1 MNAQEQRD
9 KIVELLGTPDDEV
22 WPGFRGFEG
31 VGLLYIHT
39 CTHMQ
44 TYTPP
49 RMRQVWR
56 GFGQLPGAKL
66 VRYKKKQSTLRDKF
80 PSHSYTGDPTLSD
93 KGFELLKG
101 LLCYDPARRMTV
113 PKL

>member
-1 MNAQEQRD
+1 MR
-9 KIVELLGTPDDEV
+9 VLGLLYIHTCTHMHTHTP
-22 WPGFRGFEG
+22 
-31 VGLLYIHT
+31 LLYIHT

-49 RMRQVWR
+49 RMRQVWP

>member
-1 MNAQEQRD
+1 M
-9 KIVELLGTPDDEV
+9 
-22 WPGFRGFEG
+22 
-31 VGLLYIHT
+31 
-39 CTHMQ
+39 
-44 TYTPP
+44 
-49 RMRQVWR
+49 
-56 GFGQLPGAKL
+56 

-113 PKL
+113 PKLSTCVCVCVCVSQAADAEQDGAEQRDKIATPR

>member
-1 MNAQEQRD
+1 
-9 KIVELLGTPDDEV
+9 
-22 WPGFRGFEG
+22 
-31 VGLLYIHT
+31 
-39 CTHMQ
+39 
-44 TYTPP
+44 
-49 RMRQVWR
+49 MRQVWR

-113 PKL
+113 PKLSTCVCVCVCVCVCNMYISHVCVCVYTDIHVHLCVCI

>member
-1 MNAQEQRD
+1 M
-9 KIVELLGTPDDEV
+9 
-22 WPGFRGFEG
+22 
-31 VGLLYIHT
+31 
-39 CTHMQ
+39 
-44 TYTPP
+44 
-49 RMRQVWR
+49 
-56 GFGQLPGAKL
+56 